1 MISHDVPRQRESPT
15 DNSPGGLRQ
24 GEKRHP
30 CRNREWSGDGQRK
43 GWTAAD
49 MALFTGSFE
58 NKLERKGSVSLSA
71 LYRAQLP
78 AGVERLDPLFAS
90 PTHQIGR
97 ASVGEHRCQ
106 E

>member
-24 GEKRHP
+24 GEKRHL

-43 GWTAAD
+43 GWKAAD

-58 NKLERKGSVSLSA
+58 NKLDIDRTSTRLNSSHECASRMTSSA
-71 LYRAQLP
+71 CIKTLISHQNQLI
-78 AGVERLDPLFAS
+78 VFMLQS
-90 PTHQIGR
+90 Y
-97 ASVGEHRCQ
+97 
-106 E
+106 

>member
-43 GWTAAD
+43 GWKAAD

-58 NKLERKGSVSLSA
+58 NKVDRKGRVSLPGR
-71 LYRAQLP
+71 YRAQLP
-78 AGVERLDPLFAS
+78 DGDDRLVYLYRP
-90 PTHQIGR
+90 PNTQIGS
-97 ASVGEHRCQ
+97 ASGTERVCQ
-106 E
+106 S